1 MKRLLPVLV
10 VLFLG
15 YLGFSLAL
23 PIFPPLFLDLKH
35 GFLPLETSVAMRRI
49 LLGILFSM
57 YPLGQFIGAPI
68 MGKLSDKWG
77 RKPVLLISLLAI
89 IPGYIGCALSV
100 AFHLPIL
107 MYVSRLWVG
116 LLEGNITIAQA
127 AITDISEDEK
137 SKTKN
142 FGWMVSLS
150 SSAFFFGPLIGGK
163 MADSKLIY
171 WFHYDTPFWCGAL
184 LVFIG
189 FLIVWRLFK
198 ETHEADHT
206 VEIRPLK
213 IFTSFIDSLRIKRL
227 RVIYLAN
234 MCFFFA
240 IFFFL
245 NFFSAY
251 LVNVFGFNVSQLGE
265 ANAYLSIFMV
275 LGPLLF
281 GWMAKF
287 WTAPK
292 VSLFG
297 SVLMGISLIV
307 FLLPNSPY
315 ALFATLIPVGFFM
328 AIGFAY
334 PALMISN
341 VVSKRIQGQVLGTNM
356 AIQVF
361 GEGATALIGGFLM
374 ALFTSFPIWI
384 GAIVAIIG
392 GALLISETRRPHRQ
406 HSSSSSS

>member
-23 PIFPPLFLDLKH
+23 PIFPPLFLDLSH
-35 GFLPLETSVAMRRI
+35 SFLSPETSIAIRRI

-100 AFHLPIL
+100 AYRLPFL
-107 MYVSRLWVG
+107 MYVSRFWVG

-127 AITDISEDEK
+127 AISDISEDEK
-137 SKTKN
+137 AKTKN

-163 MADSKLIY
+163 LADSKLIS
-171 WFHYDTPFWCGAL
+171 WFHFDTPFWCAAF
-184 LVFIG
+184 LVFVG
-189 FLIVWRLFK
+189 FLIVLKRFK
-198 ETHEADHT
+198 ETHEADQT
-206 VEIRPLK
+206 VEIHPFT

-227 RVIYLAN
+227 RFIYLAN

-251 LVNVFGFNVSQLGE
+251 LVNVFGFNVSLLGE
-265 ANAYLSIFMV
+265 ANAYLSIFV
-275 LGPLLF
+275 VIGPLFF

-287 WTAPK
+287 WTTSKIA
-292 VSLFG
+292 LFG
-297 SVLMGISLIV
+297 SVFMGISLIV

-341 VVSKRIQGQVLGTNM
+341 IVSKRIQGQVLGTNM

-384 GAIVAIIG
+384 GAIVALIG
-392 GALLISETRRPHRQ
+392 GALLISETRRPQQQ
-406 HSSSSSS
+406 HSSSSAS

>member
-23 PIFPPLFLDLKH
+23 PIFPPLFLDLDH
-35 GFLPLETSVAMRRI
+35 SFLPSETGVAMRRI
-49 LLGILFSM
+49 LLGTLFSM

-77 RKPVLLISLLAI
+77 RKPVLLLSLLAI

-100 AFHLPIL
+100 TYRLPFLIYL
-107 MYVSRLWVG
+107 SRLWVG

-127 AITDISEDEK
+127 AISDISEDEK
-137 SKTKN
+137 TKTRN

-163 MADSKLIY
+163 LADSKLIS
-171 WFHYDTPFWCGAL
+171 WFHFDTPFWCAAL
-184 LVFIG
+184 LVLIG
-189 FLIVWRLFK
+189 FLIVWWLFK
-198 ETHEADHT
+198 ETHEADKS
-206 VEIRPLK
+206 VEIHPIK

-227 RVIYLAN
+227 RFIYLAN

-265 ANAYLSIFMV
+265 ANAYLSIFVV

-281 GWMAKF
+281 GWMAKY

-292 VSLFG
+292 VALVG
-297 SVLMGISLIV
+297 SVLMGISLAI

-315 ALFATLIPVGFFM
+315 ALFATLVPVGFFM

-341 VVSKRIQGQVLGTNM
+341 IVSKRIQGQVLGSNM

-374 ALFTSFPIWI
+374 AIYTSLPIWI

-392 GALLISETRRPHRQ
+392 GILLISETQRPQRQ
-406 HSSSSSS
+406 QPSSSSS

>member
-23 PIFPPLFLDLKH
+23 PIFPPLFLDLAH
-35 GFLPLETSVAMRRI
+35 SFLPIETGVAMRRI

-57 YPLGQFIGAPI
+57 YPLGQFIGSPI
-68 MGKLSDKWG
+68 LGKLSDKWG

-100 AFHLPIL
+100 AYRLPFLI
-107 MYVSRLWVG
+107 YISRLWVG

-127 AITDISEDEK
+127 AISDISEDEK
-137 SKTKN
+137 ARTKN

-163 MADSKLIY
+163 LADSKLIS
-171 WFHYDTPFWCGAL
+171 WFHFDTPFWCAAL
-184 LVFIG
+184 LVLIG
-189 FLIVWRLFK
+189 FLIVWWLFK
-198 ETHEADHT
+198 ETHEADQN
-206 VEIRPLK
+206 VEIHPIK
-213 IFTSFIDSLRIKRL
+213 ILTSFIDSLRIKRL
-227 RVIYLAN
+227 RFIYLAN
-234 MCFFFA
+234 MCFFSGM
-240 IFFFL
+240 FFFL

-265 ANAYLSIFMV
+265 ANAYLSIFLV
-275 LGPLLF
+275 IGPLLF

-287 WTAPK
+287 WTATK
-292 VSLFG
+292 VALFG
-297 SVLMGISLIV
+297 SVLLGVSLVV
-307 FLLPNSPY
+307 FLLPSSPY

-341 VVSKRIQGQVLGTNM
+341 VVSKRIQGQVLGSNM

-361 GEGATALIGGFLM
+361 GEGATALTGGFLM
-374 ALFTSFPIWI
+374 AIYTSLPIWI
-384 GAIVAIIG
+384 GAIVAMIG
-392 GALLISETRRPHRQ
+392 GILLINETRRPERPLP
-406 HSSSSSS
+406 SSPSS

>member
-23 PIFPPLFLDLKH
+23 PIFPPLFLSLEH
-35 GFLPLETSVAMRRI
+35 SFLSPETSAATRRI

-100 AFHLPIL
+100 VYSVPFV
-107 MYVSRLWVG
+107 MYLSRLWVG

-127 AITDISEDEK
+127 AISDISEDEK
-137 SKTKN
+137 TKTKN
-142 FGWMVSLS
+142 YGWMVSLS

-163 MADSKLIY
+163 LADSKLIS
-171 WFHYDTPFWCGAL
+171 WFHFDTPFWCAAF
-184 LVFIG
+184 LVLIG
-189 FLIVWRLFK
+189 FITVWRLFK
-198 ETHEADHT
+198 ETHEADKN
-206 VEIRPLK
+206 VEIHPVK
-213 IFTSFIDSLRIKRL
+213 IFTSFIDSLRLKRL
-227 RVIYLAN
+227 RFIYLSN

-265 ANAYLSIFMV
+265 ANAYLSIFVM
-275 LGPLLF
+275 LGPLAF
-281 GWMAKF
+281 GWIAKF
-287 WTAPK
+287 WNAPK
-292 VSLFG
+292 VALVGSILLGLSLA
-297 SVLMGISLIV
+297 V
-307 FLLPNSPY
+307 FLLPSNPY
-315 ALFATLIPVGFFM
+315 ALFLTLAPVGFFM
-328 AIGFAY
+328 AVGFAY

-341 VVSKRIQGQVLGTNM
+341 VVSKRIQGQVLGSNM

-361 GEGATALIGGFLM
+361 GERGNSSYWR
-374 ALFTSFPIWI
+374 LFNGHFYE
-384 GAIVAIIG
+384 
-392 GALLISETRRPHRQ
+392 LPHLDGR
-406 HSSSSSS
+406 SSSGDWRASAD